1 MAKDTTRQQQVA
13 LMKDKL
19 MTQLGKSG
27 VVLLKG
33 IISQE
38 EYNRDLS
45 GNKGLKIWNEMRRSD
60 GTVRAAL
67 MVLKL
72 PILAAGAHIEAAS
85 DDPRD
90 QLAAQIVEYS
100 LFECISFDDTV
111 RQALTLLDFG
121 FSLFE
126 QTYTVDTF
134 EGREYILLGS
144 LGFRKQ
150 QSIEKWVTKEDEPGV
165 TQAVAGGDKVSIDD
179 IKLTR
184 FTHDQEGDNF
194 EGTSVLRAA
203 YKHWYM
209 KDTLYQ
215 VDAIRHEKQ
224 GLGILKIKTPST
236 AKEEDK
242 KTAREIARE
251 QRANEEA
258 YVEELEGFSFEFM
271 DMKAHTVT
279 DIMPSVQHHDRQIL
293 KSVLA
298 QFLDIGSQD
307 SSGSYAASNDQAD
320 IFIMALESVS
330 KLIADRINKT
340 VISNILELNGLGD
353 RDEKPKLVFNRIGRE
368 SIQVFSEALNKLFVS
383 GALTPDPE
391 VENYIREFL
400 HLPAMSEEMVARYD
414 EVRAV
419 RKNPSAANPTGPAQ
433 PNIEDEPVEAHEL
446 LSAAKAMREKLKGYA
461 GDANK

>member
-1 MAKDTTRQQQVA
+1 MAKPTRQQQVA

-19 MTQLGKSG
+19 MTQLGQSG
-27 VVLLKG
+27 VVLLRG
-33 IISQE
+33 VVSQE
-38 EYNRDLS
+38 EYNKDLS
-45 GNKGLKIWNEMRRSD
+45 GKKGLKVFNEMRRSD

-67 MVLKL
+67 LVLKL
-72 PILAAGAHIEAAS
+72 PILAAGAHIEADS

-90 QLAAQIVEYS
+90 QLAAQLTEEC
-100 LFECISFDDTV
+100 LFERISFDDTI

-134 EGREYILLGS
+134 EGREYILLS
-144 LGFRKQ
+144 DLGYRKQ
-150 QSIEKWVTKEDEPGV
+150 ISIERWETEDKQPGV
-165 TQAVAGGDKVSIDD
+165 TQTLPGGGGKVSIDE

-184 FTHDQEGDNF
+184 FTYDQEGDNY

-215 VDAIRHEKQ
+215 VDAIKHEKQ

-236 AKEEDK
+236 AKEDDK
-242 KTAREIARE
+242 ATAREIARE

-258 YVEELEGFSFEFM
+258 YIEELEGFSFDFM
-271 DMKAHTVT
+271 DMKAKTTT

-298 QFLDIGSQD
+298 QFLDIGSSD

-320 IFIMALESVS
+320 IFIMALESVA
-330 KLIADRINKT
+330 KLIADRINQT
-340 VISNILELNGLGD
+340 VIPNILELNGLGD
-353 RDEKPKLVFNRIGRE
+353 RPTPKLAFDRIGRE
-368 SIQVFSEALNKLFVS
+368 SIQVFSEALNKLFTS
-383 GALTPDPE
+383 GAITPDPE
-391 VENYIREFL
+391 VEQYIRDFL
-400 HLPAMSEEMVARYD
+400 HLPPMSDDMVKRYD
-414 EVRAV
+414 EIRAV
-419 RKNPSAANPTGPAQ
+419 RKNPALPSTQQTLP
-433 PNIEDEPVEAHEL
+433 PNVEDEPIEASEL
-446 LSAAKAMREKLKGYA
+446 LTAAKAMREKLKGYA